1 MKKRL
6 RESKIKHQTTT
17 LIDTTLTQGTSL
29 IKHLASC
36 NVSIRSKAFTHL
48 QEWLITQTQLPD
60 DDMKKLWKGLFYC
73 LWHSDKAPAQAL
85 LINRICYMVKN
96 LDFSLCLHYI
106 TAFLITLRREWNGI
120 DHLRLDKFYLLIRM
134 FLKSVF
140 ELMKRYEWDLEV
152 IGKCTEVLEN
162 NAFLATDKLLGHGV
176 NYHIASVFLDE
187 LKGCFIPVR
196 DDVVVCLFKPFLSVM
211 RKSEDKIMVGKVKSS
226 VFEEL
231 LKIGRSLLERRKEG
245 VEGDESYDD
254 VAFGV
259 IALKMGFPGKLFE
272 VGSSVDCVQGNRKVA
287 LKLHEEFL
295 MLEKEFEASGIEFS
309 LPEVNEVVDDGEE
322 VPQLIPIENGLTG
335 EVGDSEVAKDEDDE
349 GLDHETL
356 RKCKK
361 VKRAEDGGSKKAKK
375 KEKKKKVSENG
386 TLVEEN
392 GTSELDSS
400 KLRKKKM
407 KVSENGTLF
416 EENGTN
422 ELESS
427 KRGKKKKK
435 NGFSDNLSVVENIS
449 SADNE
454 ENMIAVNGGSS
465 NYELDI
471 ENKVTFNEDVISNLQ
486 MQFEKVAAEV
496 ASDDDDDNDSSHTS
510 TISLKKKRKRGK
522 KAEGTESCIPAIYGE
537 GDAGAKSSEKSS
549 KKVRFAMKN
558 NLVWKPN
565 SPMPPQNLRLPPT
578 LTPRGSAL
586 KKGVPPGPIRE
597 MPPSTKKMKQ
607 KKKGRKI
614 LRTVSPAMKR
624 LKKMKAMS
632 A

>member
-6 RESKIKHQTTT
+6 RDSKTAI
-17 LIDTTLTQGTSL
+17 IDSSTIAHVYTGSSL
-29 IKHLASC
+29 IKHLASSKA
-36 NVSIRSKAFTHL
+36 SIRSKAFTHV
-48 QEWLITQTQLPD
+48 QKWLLTQTQIPD

-85 LINRICYMVKN
+85 LIKRICSMVKF
-96 LDFSLCLHYI
+96 LDLSLFLHYYS
-106 TAFLITLRREWNGI
+106 TFLITLCREWNGI

-134 FLKSVF
+134 FIRAVF
-140 ELMKRYEWDLEV
+140 ELLRKKYCWDLEV
-152 IGKCTEVLEN
+152 IGKCNEVLEN
-162 NAFLATDKLLGHGV
+162 NVFFVKDKVLLGHGV
-176 NYHIASVFLDE
+176 GYHVVSVFLDE
-187 LKGCFIPVR
+187 LKQCFAPVKE
-196 DDVVVCLFKPFLSVM
+196 DVVVCLFKPFLSVIG
-211 RKSEDKIMVGKVKSS
+211 KSEDKIMVGKVKSC

-231 LKIGRSLLERRKEG
+231 LKVGRSLLERRKRKEG
-245 VEGDESYDD
+245 GIEGDESASESESYGD
-254 VAFGV
+254 VVVGV

-272 VGSSVDCVQGNRKVA
+272 VGSSVDCVQGNRKVV

-295 MLEKEFEASGIEFS
+295 RLEKEFEALGIEFS
-309 LPEVNEVVDDGEE
+309 LPEANEEVVDDDGEE
-322 VPQLIPIENGLTG
+322 VPQLIPIENSLTG
-335 EVGDSEVAKDEDDE
+335 EVGDSEVVKDENDDE
-349 GLDHETL
+349 AL

-375 KEKKKKVSENG
+375 KEKKKKFSEND
-386 TLVEEN
+386 TLV
-392 GTSELDSS
+392 
-400 KLRKKKM
+400 
-407 KVSENGTLF
+407 

-422 ELESS
+422 ELESN

-435 NGFSDNLSVVENIS
+435 KRGFSDNLSTVENIS
-449 SADNE
+449 SGDKE
-454 ENMIAVNGGSS
+454 ENMITTNGDSS
-465 NYELDI
+465 NYELVT
-471 ENKVTFNEDVISNLQ
+471 ENKLTFNEDMISNLQ

-496 ASDDDDDNDSSHTS
+496 ASDEYNDSSHTP
-510 TISLKKKRKRGK
+510 TISVKKKKKRGK
-522 KAEGTESCIPAIYGE
+522 IVEGMEFCIPVVSGE
-537 GDAGAKSSEKSS
+537 GDVGTKSAEKSS

-565 SPMPPQNLRLPPT
+565 SPMPSQDLRLPPT

-597 MPPSTKKMKQ
+597 TPPSMKKMKQ

-624 LKKMKAMS
+624 LKRLKAMS

>member
-6 RESKIKHQTTT
+6 RESKFKHQTTI
-17 LIDTTLTQGTSL
+17 IDTTLTQGTSL
-29 IKHLASC
+29 IKHLAAC
-36 NVSIRSKAFTHL
+36 NASIRSKAFAHL
-48 QEWLITQTQLPD
+48 QTWLITQTQIDD

-85 LINRICYMVKN
+85 LINRICSMVKT
-96 LDFSLCLHYI
+96 LDFGLCLHYFS
-106 TAFLITLRREWNGI
+106 AFLITLRREWNGI
-120 DHLRLDKFYLLIRM
+120 DHLRLDKFYLLIRK
-134 FLKSVF
+134 FLRSVF
-140 ELMKRYEWDLEV
+140 ELMRKYDWNLE
-152 IGKCTEVLEN
+152 IMGKCTEILEN

-187 LKGCFIPVR
+187 LKGCFIPVQ
-196 DDVVVCLFKPFLSVM
+196 DDVVVCLFKPFLSVLG
-211 RKSEDKIMVGKVKSS
+211 KSEDKIMVGKVKNC

-245 VEGDESYDD
+245 VEGDESYGD

-259 IALKMGFPGKLFE
+259 IALKTGFSGKLFE
-272 VGSSVDCVQGNRKVA
+272 VGSSLDCVQGNRKVV

-295 MLEKEFEASGIEFS
+295 RLEKEFEALGIEFS
-309 LPEVNEVVDDGEE
+309 LPETNEVVDDGEE
-322 VPQLIPIENGLTG
+322 VPQLIPIEDSLTG
-335 EVGDSEVAKDEDDE
+335 KVGDLEVAEDENDDGFGDE
-349 GLDHETL
+349 PV

-375 KEKKKKVSENG
+375 KEKKKKVSEND

-392 GTSELDSS
+392 E
-400 KLRKKKM
+400 
-407 KVSENGTLF
+407 
-416 EENGTN
+416 TN
-422 ELESS
+422 ELEST
-427 KRGKKKKK
+427 KWEKKKKKKKK
-435 NGFSDNLSVVENIS
+435 NGLSNG
-449 SADNE
+449 DRK
-454 ENMIAVNGGSS
+454 ENMITINGDSS
-465 NYELDI
+465 NYELVMD
-471 ENKVTFNEDVISNLQ
+471 NKVTFNEEVISNLQ

-496 ASDDDDDNDSSHTS
+496 ASDDDNDSSHTP
-510 TISLKKKRKRGK
+510 TISMKKKRKRGK
-522 KAEGTESCIPAIYGE
+522 IAEGTESCIHVISSE
-537 GDAGAKSSEKSS
+537 GDAGTKSTEKSS

-586 KKGVPPGPIRE
+586 KKGVPPGPIRD
-597 MPPSTKKMKQ
+597 MPLSMKKMKQ

-632 A
+632 T

>member
-6 RESKIKHQTTT
+6 RESKIKHQTT
-17 LIDTTLTQGTSL
+17 IIGTTVTQGTSL

-36 NVSIRSKAFTHL
+36 NASIRSKAFAHL
-48 QEWLITQTQLPD
+48 QTWLVTQTQLAD

-73 LWHSDKAPAQAL
+73 LWHSDKAPAQAV
-85 LINRICYMVKN
+85 LINRICSMVKN
-96 LDFSLCLHYI
+96 LDFGLCLHYFS
-106 TAFLITLRREWNGI
+106 AFLITLRREWNGV
-120 DHLRLDKFYLLIRM
+120 DHLRLDKFYLLIRK
-134 FLKSVF
+134 FLRSVF
-140 ELMKRYEWDLEV
+140 ELMKKYDWNLEIV
-152 IGKCTEVLEN
+152 GKCTEILEN

-211 RKSEDKIMVGKVKSS
+211 GKSEDKIMVGKVKSC

-231 LKIGRSLLERRKEG
+231 LKIVRSLLERRKEG
-245 VEGDESYDD
+245 VEGDESYGD

-259 IALKMGFPGKLFE
+259 IVLKMGFSGKLFE
-272 VGSSVDCVQGNRKVA
+272 VGSSLDCVQGNRKVA

-295 MLEKEFEASGIEFS
+295 RLEKEFDASGIEFS
-309 LPEVNEVVDDGEE
+309 LPETNEVVDDGEE
-322 VPQLIPIENGLTG
+322 VPQLIPIENSLIG
-335 EVGDSEVAKDEDDE
+335 EVGDSEVAKDESDE
-349 GLDHETL
+349 GYGDEAL

-361 VKRAEDGGSKKAKK
+361 VKRAEDGGSKMAKK
-375 KEKKKKVSENG
+375 KEKKKKVFENG
-386 TLVEEN
+386 TLV
-392 GTSELDSS
+392 
-400 KLRKKKM
+400 
-407 KVSENGTLF
+407 

-435 NGFSDNLSVVENIS
+435 KNGLSDNFAAVENMS
-449 SADNE
+449 
-454 ENMIAVNGGSS
+454 NGDSS
-465 NYELDI
+465 NYKLDI
-471 ENKVTFNEDVISNLQ
+471 ENKVTFNEDMISNLQ

-496 ASDDDDDNDSSHTS
+496 SSDDDNDSSHTP
-510 TISLKKKRKRGK
+510 TISMKRRRKRGK
-522 KAEGTESCIPAIYGE
+522 TAEGTESCIPVISGE
-537 GDAGAKSSEKSS
+537 GDAGTKSTEKSS

-624 LKKMKAMS
+624 LKRMKAMS
-632 A
+632 T

>member
-6 RESKIKHQTTT
+6 RESKTP
-17 LIDTTLTQGTSL
+17 LIDTIITTQGGGTCL

-36 NVSIRSKAFTHL
+36 NSSIRSKAFTHL
-48 QEWLITQTQLPD
+48 QTWLITQTQLAD

-73 LWHSDKAPAQAL
+73 LWHSDKAPNQSL
-85 LINRICYMVKN
+85 LINRICSMVKN
-96 LDFSLCLHYI
+96 LDFSLFLHYF
-106 TAFLITLRREWNGI
+106 TDFLITLRREWNGI

-134 FLKSVF
+134 FIRSVF
-140 ELMKRYEWDLEV
+140 ELMKKCGWDLEM
-152 IGKCTEVLEN
+152 IGKCSGVLED
-162 NAFLATDKLLGHGV
+162 NAFLATDNLLGHGV

-187 LKGCFIPVR
+187 LKGCFIPVQ
-196 DDVVVCLFKPFLSVM
+196 DDVVFCLFKPFLSVLG
-211 RKSEDKIMVGKVKSS
+211 KSEDKIMVGKVKSC

-231 LKIGRSLLERRKEG
+231 LRMGRSLLERRKEG
-245 VEGDESYDD
+245 VEGNESYGDM
-254 VAFGV
+254 AFGV
-259 IALKMGFPGKLFE
+259 IALKTGFSGKLFE
-272 VGSSVDCVQGNRKVA
+272 VGSSGDCVQGNRKVV

-295 MLEKEFEASGIEFS
+295 RLEKEFEASGIEFS

-335 EVGDSEVAKDEDDE
+335 EVGDLEVAKDENDD
-349 GLDHETL
+349 DTL

-361 VKRAEDGGSKKAKK
+361 VKRAEDGGSKKTKK
-375 KEKKKKVSENG
+375 KEKKKKVSEND
-386 TLVEEN
+386 TLV
-392 GTSELDSS
+392 
-400 KLRKKKM
+400 
-407 KVSENGTLF
+407 

-427 KRGKKKKK
+427 KQRKKKKKVCENGTLVEENGTNEIESSKRGKKKKK
-435 NGFSDNLSVVENIS
+435 NKKGLSDNLPVVENK
-449 SADNE
+449 E
-454 ENMIAVNGGSS
+454 ENMIAVNGDSS
-465 NYELDI
+465 YYELDI
-471 ENKVTFNEDVISNLQ
+471 ENKVTFNEDVMSNLQ

-496 ASDDDDDNDSSHTS
+496 ASDDEDNNDSYHTP
-510 TISLKKKRKRGK
+510 TISVKKKRKRGK
-522 KAEGTESCIPAIYGE
+522 KAEEIESCISLISGE
-537 GDAGAKSSEKSS
+537 GDAGAKSAEKSS

-578 LTPRGSAL
+578 VTPRGSAL
-586 KKGVPPGPIRE
+586 KKGVPPGPVRE
-597 MPPSTKKMKQ
+597 MSSSTKKMKQ

-624 LKKMKAMS
+624 LKRMKVMS

>member
-6 RESKIKHQTTT
+6 RESKLKHQTT
-17 LIDTTLTQGTSL
+17 LIDPTTLTQGTSL
-29 IKHLASC
+29 IKHLASS
-36 NVSIRSKAFTHL
+36 NASIRSKAFTHL
-48 QEWLITQTQLPD
+48 QTWLITQTQLPD

-73 LWHSDKAPAQAL
+73 LWHSDKALAQAL
-85 LINRICYMVKN
+85 LINRICSMLKN

-106 TAFLITLRREWNGI
+106 TALLITLRREWNGI

-134 FLKSVF
+134 FVKSVF
-140 ELMKRYEWDLEV
+140 ELMKRCGWDLEV
-152 IGKCTEVLEN
+152 IGKCNEVLEN

-176 NYHIASVFLDE
+176 NYHIASVFIDE
-187 LKGCFIPVR
+187 LKGCFVPVR
-196 DDVVVCLFKPFLSVM
+196 DDVVMCLFKPFLSVM
-211 RKSEDKIMVGKVKSS
+211 RKSEDKIMVGKVKSC

-245 VEGDESYDD
+245 VEGDESYGD
-254 VAFGV
+254 VACGV
-259 IALKMGFPGKLFE
+259 IALKTGFSGKLFE

-295 MLEKEFEASGIEFS
+295 RLEKEFEASGIGFS

-322 VPQLIPIENGLTG
+322 VPQLIQIENGSTG

-349 GLDHETL
+349 GLDDETL

-392 GTSELDSS
+392 GTSELESS
-400 KLRKKKM
+400 NRRKKKK

-422 ELESS
+422 ELETS
-427 KRGKKKKK
+427 KQEKKK
-435 NGFSDNLSVVENIS
+435 NGLSHNLSVVENIS
-449 SADNE
+449 SGDNE
-454 ENMIAVNGGSS
+454 ENMITVNGDSS

-486 MQFEKVAAEV
+486 MQFEKIAAEV
-496 ASDDDDDNDSSHTS
+496 ASDDDDDNDSSHTP

-522 KAEGTESCIPAIYGE
+522 KAEGTESCIPAISGE
-537 GDAGAKSSEKSS
+537 GDAGAKSAEKSS

-565 SPMPPQNLRLPPT
+565 SPMPPQSLRLPPT

-632 A
+632 V

>member
-6 RESKIKHQTTT
+6 RESKIKHQTTI
-17 LIDTTLTQGTSL
+17 IDTTLTQGTSL
-29 IKHLASC
+29 IKHLAAC
-36 NVSIRSKAFTHL
+36 NASIRSKAFAHL
-48 QEWLITQTQLPD
+48 QTWLVTQTQLDD

-85 LINRICYMVKN
+85 LINRICSMVKT
-96 LDFSLCLHYI
+96 LDFGLCLHYFS
-106 TAFLITLRREWNGI
+106 AFLITLRREWNGI
-120 DHLRLDKFYLLIRM
+120 DHLRLDKFYLLIRK
-134 FLKSVF
+134 FLRSVF
-140 ELMKRYEWDLEV
+140 ELMRKYDWNLE
-152 IGKCTEVLEN
+152 IMGKCTEILEN

-187 LKGCFIPVR
+187 IKGCFIPVQ
-196 DDVVVCLFKPFLSVM
+196 DDVVVCLFKPFLSVLG
-211 RKSEDKIMVGKVKSS
+211 KSEDKIMVGKVKNC

-245 VEGDESYDD
+245 VEGDESYGD

-259 IALKMGFPGKLFE
+259 IALKTGFSGKLFE
-272 VGSSVDCVQGNRKVA
+272 VGSSLDCVQGNRKVV

-295 MLEKEFEASGIEFS
+295 RLEKEFEASGIEFS
-309 LPEVNEVVDDGEE
+309 LPETNEVVDDGEE
-322 VPQLIPIENGLTG
+322 VPQLIPIEDSLTG
-335 EVGDSEVAKDEDDE
+335 KVGDLEVAEDENDE
-349 GLDHETL
+349 GFGDEPV

-375 KEKKKKVSENG
+375 KEKKKKVSEND

-392 GTSELDSS
+392 E
-400 KLRKKKM
+400 
-407 KVSENGTLF
+407 
-416 EENGTN
+416 TN
-422 ELESS
+422 ELEST
-427 KRGKKKKK
+427 KREKKKKKKKK
-435 NGFSDNLSVVENIS
+435 NGLSNG
-449 SADNE
+449 DRK
-454 ENMIAVNGGSS
+454 ENMITINGDSS
-465 NYELDI
+465 NYELVID
-471 ENKVTFNEDVISNLQ
+471 NKVTFNEEVISNLQ

-496 ASDDDDDNDSSHTS
+496 ASDDDNDSSHTP
-510 TISLKKKRKRGK
+510 TISMKKKRKRGK
-522 KAEGTESCIPAIYGE
+522 IAEGTESCIHVISSE
-537 GDAGAKSSEKSS
+537 GDAGTKSTEKSS

-597 MPPSTKKMKQ
+597 MPLSMKKMKQ

-632 A
+632 T